1 MRNTNLS
8 PKPKYVKINRVE
20 LKRERMDKWMNAV
33 DRVGKIVECQLQEV
47 CEFGDGVFYNISKA
61 VLQTYPH
68 KYQKSRGVV
77 ELIGEYA
84 NHTSYDNKKESTEIT
99 TQPIEITTEWD
110 SNQLQIKV

>member
-1 MRNTNLS
+1 MRNINLP
-8 PKPKYVKINRVE
+8 PKGEYVKINRVE
-20 LKRERMDKWMNAV
+20 QRRERMDKWMNAV

-68 KYQKSRGVV
+68 KYQKSKGVV

-84 NHTSYDNKKESTEIT
+84 KHTSFGNQKESTEIT

-110 SNQLQIKV
+110 SNLISIKV